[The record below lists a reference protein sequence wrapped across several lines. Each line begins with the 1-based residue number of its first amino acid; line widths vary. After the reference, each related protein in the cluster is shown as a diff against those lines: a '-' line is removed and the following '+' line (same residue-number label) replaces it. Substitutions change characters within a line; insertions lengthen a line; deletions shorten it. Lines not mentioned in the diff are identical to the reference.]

1 MEAHLAQLRQRWQQ
15 LLWSFH
21 IEQGR
26 AQAVFCDLVAAYCSA
41 GRIYHTLDHI
51 QAVLDW
57 TDRLA
62 VYARHLPVIGL
73 AAWLHDSVYDTHE
86 EDNEER
92 SAAYAE
98 ELLNRVGIPQEITRA
113 VRQMILSTKTHWAD
127 AEESDCHIL
136 LDADL
141 AILGAPMEAYARYA
155 QAIRQEYS
163 WVRQEDY
170 RAERKRLLEGLLQRE
185 HIYWTPLMRETLEQ
199 RARDNM
205 QRELSSLS

>member
-1 MEAHLAQLRQRWQQ
+1 METQLQQRWEQ
-15 LLWSFH
+15 LLWAFH
-21 IEQGR
+21 IEQGK
-26 AQAVFCDLVAAYCSA
+26 AQTAFHDLVAAYASP
-41 GRIYHTLDHI
+41 GRVYHTLDHI

-62 VYARHLPVIGL
+62 MYAHQLPVIQL
-73 AAWLHDSVYDTHE
+73 AAWLHDSVYDTHK

-98 ELLNRVGIPQEITRA
+98 ELFTRVGIPQQITRA
-113 VRQMILSTKTHWAD
+113 VSHMILSTKTHLAD
-127 AEESDCHIL
+127 TNESDCHIL

-141 AILGAPMEAYARYA
+141 AILGAPLAAYARYA

-163 WVRQEDY
+163 WVREEHY

-185 HIYWTPLMRETLEQ
+185 HLYWTPLMRETLAD
-199 RARDNM
+199 RARDNL
-205 QRELSSLS
+205 QRERSWLS